1 MTRRLLVVLLL
12 VPCLAWAQAKRSF
25 TFGDMMALKR
35 VAEPAV
41 SPDGRWVLFAATH
54 VDLEANTRIPHVWV
68 VPVEGGE
75 ARQLTRGE
83 GEDRPRWAPDGKR
96 FVYGSRKDSQ
106 VWAVGFDPK
115 SGRLDGEGKPVTSI
129 STGAEGVLWSP
140 DGKNILFVSEVYP
153 DCPDD
158 PCNKMRDEEKS
169 KSKVKAAIY
178 TRLLFR
184 HWSKYEDGKRSHL
197 FVVPAEGGTA
207 RDLTPG
213 DYDVP
218 SFNLGGQDRYAF
230 SPHGS
235 EVAYASNHDPVE
247 ATSTNEEIFVVKVA
261 TGETKQITTNK
272 GADSSP
278 LFSPDGRYIAYR
290 AQLRPGYE
298 SDRWRLMLY
307 ERATGKITNLTEK
320 FDRWVGSFVWGP
332 HSKRIYFS
340 AEDKGESPIYA
351 VFAAGGEVRTVLG
364 GHNDDLAVTP
374 DGKTLLFIRM
384 SAQAPNEIY
393 RASTE
398 EGATAEAVTALN
410 REVYAQVHMSALERF
425 WFRSADGLRVQGFL
439 VKPPQFNEKK
449 KYPVKFLVH
458 GGPQGA
464 WGDSWTYRWNAQLF
478 AASGYV
484 VVMINFRGSTGYG
497 QAFID
502 KINGDWGGGAYLD
515 LMTGLDY
522 ALGKYPFLDRGRVC
536 ALGASFGGYMA
547 NWIAGRTTRFQCLV
561 SHDGIFNSESF
572 YGSTE
577 ELWFPEW
584 EFHGTPWTNPLTYR
598 KWSPHRHA
606 RRFKTPTLV
615 IHGQLDYRVDVSEGL
630 GMFTALQ
637 RQGVPS
643 KFLYFPDE
651 GHWVLKPQNSRL
663 WYQMV
668 NAWVDEYLKK
678 K

>member
-1 MTRRLLVVLLL
+1 MSRRLLLGFFLL
-12 VPCLAWAQAKRSF
+12 VSGLGLAQAKRPF
-25 TFGDMMALKR
+25 TFEDMMALKR

-54 VDLEANTRIPHVWV
+54 VDLEANTRTPHVWV
-68 VPVEGGE
+68 APVAGGA
-75 ARQLTRGE
+75 ARQLTSGE
-83 GEDRPRWAPDGKR
+83 GEERPRWAPDGKR
-96 FVYGSRKDSQ
+96 FLYGSRKDSQ
-106 VWAVGFDPK
+106 IWTAGFDPETGK
-115 SGRLDGEGKPVTSI
+115 LAGDAKPVTSI
-129 STGAEGVLWSP
+129 STGAEGALWSP

-153 DCPDD
+153 DCRDD
-158 PCNKMRDEEKS
+158 ACNKARDEAKG
-169 KSKVKAAIY
+169 KSKVKATIY

-184 HWSKYEDGKRSHL
+184 HWNKYDDGKRSHL
-197 FVVPAEGGTA
+197 FVVPADGGAA

-218 SFNLGGQDRYAF
+218 PFSLGGQDDYAF
-230 SPHGS
+230 SPDGS
-235 EVAYASNHDPVE
+235 EVAYASNHDVVE
-247 ATSTNEEIFVVKVA
+247 ATSTNEDIFTVKVA

-272 GADSSP
+272 GADSTP
-278 LFSPDGRYIAYR
+278 LYSPDGRYIAYK
-290 AQLRPGYE
+290 AQLRAGYE

-307 ERATGKITNLTEK
+307 ERATGKVTNPTEK
-320 FDRWVGSFVWGP
+320 FDSWVESFAWGP

-340 AEDKGESPIYA
+340 AEEKGEAPIYS
-351 VFAAGGEVRTVLG
+351 VYVDGGELSRVVG
-364 GHNDDLAVTP
+364 GHNDDVTVTP
-374 DGKTLLFIRM
+374 DGKTLLFTRM

-393 RASTE
+393 RSGTEQGAS
-398 EGATAEAVTALN
+398 GEAVTALN
-410 REVYAQVHMSALERF
+410 REVLSQVHMSSLEPF

-439 VKPPQFNEKK
+439 VRPPNFDATK

-484 VVMINFRGSTGYG
+484 VVMLNFRGSTGYG

-502 KINGDWGGGAYLD
+502 RINGDWGGGAYQD

-522 ALGKYPFLDRGRVC
+522 ALGKYSFLDRGRVC
-536 ALGASFGGYMA
+536 AMGASFGGYMV
-547 NWIAGRTTRFQCLV
+547 NWIAGHTTRFQCLV
-561 SHDGIFNSESF
+561 SHDGDFNNESS

-598 KWSPHRHA
+598 KWSPHRFVA
-606 RRFKTPTLV
+606 RFKTPTLV

-630 GMFTALQ
+630 QMFTALQ

-663 WYQMV
+663 WYQTV
-668 NAWVDEYLKK
+668 NAWVDEHLKK
-678 K
+678 